1 MNLRNTLKVAFRSL
15 YRNALRSFLTMLGV
29 IIGVSCVIAMMS
41 VGQGARDSVQKSIA
55 SLGTNVIM
63 LFSQASRRGGVSMEA
78 GTGKPFTEEDVA
90 ALQKLDEVR
99 YVSPNVRSMEQ
110 VVFGQQNWRTGVL
123 GAYPEYFL
131 IREFQIDKGVFF
143 TPADDRSAA
152 KVCVIGKTVSDTLF
166 GEGVNP
172 VGQIIRIRKFP
183 FKVLGLL
190 ASKGQ
195 NASGQ
200 DQDDVIIAPFKTVQR
215 KLEDSRYIRMI
226 IISAKSAEVIPAA
239 AEKIRQ
245 LLRER
250 HRLPDTEDDDFT
262 VRTQTEIADTYG
274 AITRTLSI
282 LLASIASISL
292 LVGGIGIMN
301 IMLVSVTERTREIGI
316 RMAVGARGKDVLL
329 QFLVEALM
337 LSFSGGII
345 GILLGVGASKTLSKS
360 FGWAVTVTP
369 QSIFLS
375 FFFAAAIG
383 VFFGWYPAK
392 KAANMNPIE
401 ALRYE

>member
-1 MNLRNTLKVAFRSL
+1 MNIRNTLKVAFRSL
-15 YRNALRSFLTMLGV
+15 YRNALRTFLTMLGM
-29 IIGVSCVIAMMS
+29 IIGVSCVIAMMA
-41 VGQGARDSVQKSIA
+41 VGQGARDSVQKQIS

-63 LFSQASRRGGVSMEA
+63 IFSQASRRGGVAMEA
-78 GTGKPFTEEDVA
+78 GTGKPFTEEDVK
-90 ALQKLDEVR
+90 ALQGLAEVR
-99 YVSPNVRSMEQ
+99 YVSPNVRTMEQ
-110 VVFGQQNWRTGVL
+110 VVAAQQNVRTGIL
-123 GAYPEYFL
+123 GAYPEYFY
-131 IREFQIDKGVFF
+131 IRDFQVDKGVYF
-143 TPADDRSAA
+143 TAADNRAAA
-152 KVCVIGKTVSDTLF
+152 KVCVIGKTVSDNLF

-172 VGQIIRIRKFP
+172 VGQMLRIRNFP
-183 FKVLGLL
+183 FKVVGLL
-190 ASKGQ
+190 SPKGQ
-195 NASGQ
+195 NAMGQ
-200 DQDDVIIAPFKTVQR
+200 DQDDVIIAPFNTVQR
-215 KLEDSRYIRMI
+215 KLQDSRYIRMI
-226 IISAKSAEVIPAA
+226 IISAKSSEGIPLT
-239 AEKIRQ
+239 AEKLRA

-250 HRLPDTEDDDFT
+250 HKLPDTEEDDFT
-262 VRTQTEIADTYG
+262 VRTQTEIADTYS
-274 AITRTLSI
+274 AITKTLSI

-337 LSFSGGII
+337 LSFSGGVI
-345 GILLGVGASKTLSKS
+345 GILLGVGASKMLSKS
-360 FGWAVTVTP
+360 FGWAVAVTP